1 MAKFLTASK
10 TIDMEAE
17 INSEVKVI
25 GVEIVKNVE
34 FAVRSANDLLF
45 TDLKL
50 HTDSQIDTQ
59 VKRIDDSVSKL
70 FEFYKKQVELLEV
83 QLKLFQEESGKRTA
97 YMEGLIN
104 KLLERPAQAAS
115 EVKTIEIIK
124 EVPKE
129 VIKEVEKDFD
139 ASDLTE
145 DQIKEAMDCLTARE
159 LAEYVRSRK
168 DGKRSNSSD

>member
-1 MAKFLTASK
+1 MAKFLTSSK
-10 TIDMEAE
+10 AIDIDAE

-34 FAVRSANDLLF
+34 RTIRSANDNLF
-45 TDLKL
+45 TDLKE

-59 VKRIDDSVSKL
+59 VKRIDESVAKM
-70 FEFYKKQVELLEV
+70 FDFYKKQVELLEV

-97 YMEGLIN
+97 YMESLIN
-104 KLLERPAQAAS
+104 KLLERPVS
-115 EVKTIEIIK
+115 NGEVKTIEVIK

-129 VIKEVEKDFD
+129 VIKEVEKEFD
-139 ASDLTE
+139 PSDLNE

-159 LAEYVRSRK
+159 LAEYVRARK
-168 DGKRSNSSD
+168 DGKRHNAGD